1 MKTTLFFS
9 FLFAVL
15 FLIPFEQIS
24 AQEEDLYEGGTVW
37 SLTFVRTGPNKSD
50 TYLNGLANTWVAT
63 MEEAKSEGLIV
74 SYKILQGAAANVD
87 DFNLILM
94 IENKSMGEFDP
105 NKEREAKWDAI
116 NKKVKE
122 KMGDQK
128 FDTVVANYDDIRE
141 MIGTKLM
148 RELHLK
154 K

>member
-9 FLFAVL
+9 VLFATLFLF
-15 FLIPFEQIS
+15 PFEQIS

-37 SLTFVRTGPNKSD
+37 SLTFVRTGANKSD
-50 TYLNGLANTWVAT
+50 TYLKGLAKTWVAT

-74 SYKILQGAAANVD
+74 SYKILQGAAANKD

-94 IENKSMGEFDP
+94 IENKSLGDYDP

-122 KMGDQK
+122 KMGDQE

-141 MIGTKLM
+141 MIGTKVM
-148 RELHLK
+148 REIHLK

>member
-1 MKTTLFFS
+1 
-9 FLFAVL
+9 
-15 FLIPFEQIS
+15 
-24 AQEEDLYEGGTVW
+24 
-37 SLTFVRTGPNKSD
+37 
-50 TYLNGLANTWVAT
+50 

-74 SYKILQGAAANVD
+74 SYKILRGAAANED

-122 KMGDQK
+122 KMGDQE

-141 MIGTKLM
+141 MIGTKIM
-148 RELHLK
+148 REIYLK

>member
-9 FLFAVL
+9 ILFAVL
-15 FLIPFEQIS
+15 FLLPFEQTS

-37 SLTFVRTGPNKSD
+37 SLTFVRTGANKSD
-50 TYLNGLANTWVAT
+50 TYLKGLANTWVAT
-63 MEEAKSEGLIV
+63 MEEAKNEGLIV
-74 SYKILQGAAANVD
+74 SYKILQGAAANED

-105 NKEREAKWDAI
+105 NEEREAKWDAI

-122 KMGDQK
+122 KMGDK
-128 FDTVVANYDDIRE
+128 EFDTVVANYDDIRD

-148 RELHLK
+148 REIHIK

>member
-1 MKTTLFFS
+1 MKSALFFS
-9 FLFAVL
+9 VLFAVL
-15 FLIPFEQIS
+15 FLFPFEQTS

-37 SLTFVRTGPNKSD
+37 SLTFVRTGANKSD
-50 TYLNGLANTWVAT
+50 TYLKGLANTWVAT
-63 MEEAKSEGLIV
+63 MEEAKNEGLIV
-74 SYKILQGAAANVD
+74 SYKILQGAAANED

-105 NKEREAKWDAI
+105 NEEREAKWDAI

-122 KMGDQK
+122 KMGDK
-128 FDTVVANYDDIRE
+128 EFDTVVANYDDIRE

-148 RELHLK
+148 REIHIK

>member
-9 FLFAVL
+9 VLFAVI
-15 FLIPFEQIS
+15 FIFPFEQIS

-37 SLTFVRTGPNKSD
+37 SLTFVRTGANKSD
-50 TYLNGLANTWVAT
+50 TYLKGLANTWVAT

-74 SYKILQGAAANVD
+74 SYKILQGAAANEE

-122 KMGDQK
+122 KMGDQE

-141 MIGTKLM
+141 MIGTKIM
-148 RELHLK
+148 REIHLK

>member
-9 FLFAVL
+9 VLFAVI
-15 FLIPFEQIS
+15 FIFPFEQIS

-37 SLTFVRTGPNKSD
+37 SLTFVRTGANKSD
-50 TYLNGLANTWVAT
+50 TYLKGLASTWVAT

-74 SYKILQGAAANVD
+74 SYKILQGAAANEE

-94 IENKSMGEFDP
+94 IENKSLGEFDP

-122 KMGDQK
+122 KMGDQE

-141 MIGTKLM
+141 MIGTKIM
-148 RELHLK
+148 REIHLK

>member
-1 MKTTLFFS
+1 MKSVLFFS
-9 FLFAVL
+9 ILFAVL
-15 FLIPFEQIS
+15 FLFPFEQIS

-37 SLTFVRTGPNKSD
+37 SLTFVRTGANKSD
-50 TYLNGLANTWVAT
+50 TYLKGLANTWVAT

-74 SYKILQGAAANVD
+74 SYKILQGAAANED

-122 KMGDQK
+122 KMGDQE
-128 FDTVVANYDDIRE
+128 FDNVVANYDDIRE
-141 MIGTKLM
+141 MIGTKIM
-148 RELHLK
+148 REIYLK